1 MGFTDKFHGVFDFFD
16 SYITFDFGFVLIY
29 LLIS

>member
-1 MGFTDKFHGVFDFFD
+1 MDKFHGIFDFFD
-16 SYITFDFGFVLIY
+16 SYITFGFGFVLMY